1 MKNKNKN
8 CFEPVV
14 EQGYKKAY
22 LMRRIEE
29 AEAEEE
35 MKEGWDDV
43 VNEGSGYA
51 DQTESLKK
59 PL

>member
-22 LMRRIEE
+22 LMRIIEE
-29 AEAEEE
+29 QEAEQQ
-35 MKEGWDDV
+35 MKEEGWDLITD
-43 VNEGSGYA
+43 EDRSYA
-51 DQTESLKK
+51 DEYSTKK
-59 PL
+59 PV